1 MSNSLLETLKNRYP
15 DYKFCS
21 SKRFSF
27 RPPRTILFNPDD
39 PNFNSLLLH
48 ELGHAT
54 LNHHDFKTDIT
65 RLKMERAAWDQAI
78 KIATELD
85 ITIDDALIEEELDSY
100 RNWLHQRSKCKKC
113 GLTCYQTPDGV
124 YHCPHCEQ
132 K

>member
-1 MSNSLLETLKNRYP
+1 MVNSLLETLKNRYP

-21 SKRFSF
+21 SKRFLF

-54 LNHHDFKTDIT
+54 LNHRDFKTDVT

-78 KIATELD
+78 KIAAEFGV
-85 ITIDDALIEEELDSY
+85 TIDDSLIEEELDSY
-100 RNWLHQRSKCKKC
+100 RNWLHQRSKCKQC
-113 GLTCYQTPDGV
+113 GLTCYQTPDGI